1 LGNNA
6 VVAPICPK
14 ITTGGSARPDF
25 GFNPATEALTARL
38 SHGGRGWGCLA
49 RELPVDEEGRV
60 PCVVVETWPKEAL
73 LYEYGLSEEEAENPC
88 ALEGRSEVNP
98 LTRRY
103 IEDQL
108 RESGRCGGTSEISC
122 DDYHVCALDQLE
134 GAAADA
140 CQTDPDV
147 EDSGLPGFCYVDP
160 SATNEQGEYVAGGGV
175 DGGNRLVANCRAS
188 ERRRLRF
195 VGKDTPLPRSV
206 TLIACQTEE
215 LSHNTSE
222 IPPDPAAPESAP

>member
-1 LGNNA
+1 
-6 VVAPICPK
+6 
-14 ITTGGSARPDF
+14 
-25 GFNPATEALTARL
+25 
-38 SHGGRGWGCLA
+38 
-49 RELPVDEEGRV
+49 V

-73 LYEYGLSEEEAENPC
+73 LYEYGLSEEQAENPC

-108 RESGRCGGTSEISC
+108 RQSGRCGGTSEISC

-175 DGGNRLVANCRAS
+175 NGGNRLVANCPAS
-188 ERRRLRF
+188 ERRLLRF

-215 LSHNTSE
+215 LRSKSDLEPEDFARILPFIEPEHGTSE
-222 IPPDPAAPESAP
+222 IPPSVAPSETSDWFTVLASAEPPPFGSTLLCVRNISTPAPALT